1 MSHSAS
7 QKDASRQELSDLAAR
22 EQAFEDGLTDS
33 RPGTAASTGT
43 LDFDSRPG
51 TASGRVLVSA
61 AAQAVKLD
69 EHLRGKLEGAVS
81 TSIDG
86 AVVRDVLFS
95 LAETCKQQATT
106 IDHMRHHMKRM
117 EKKMEHDARHIKVG
131 VGPCAATI

>member
-1 MSHSAS
+1 MAT
-7 QKDASRQELSDLAAR
+7 QQEAAR
-22 EQAFEDGLTDS
+22 ISNVDQLKDIQARENAIEILEDS
-33 RPGTAASTGT
+33 RPGTATSTGT
-43 LDFDSRPG
+43 LDFGSRPG
-51 TASGRVLVSA
+51 TAASGRVLVSA

-106 IDHMRHHMKRM
+106 
-117 EKKMEHDARHIKVG
+117 
-131 VGPCAATI
+131 T